1 MECYSEGGNQG
12 YKLCGNMARPSRYL
26 YISLTS
32 FLPDT
37 MELILGFVVVTVGL
51 VATWRVQQSSRPVRV
66 PLATTIR
73 RSRRS

>member
-1 MECYSEGGNQG
+1 MREHG
-12 YKLCGNMARPSRYL
+12 
-26 YISLTS
+26 TS
-32 FLPDT
+32 FPLPNTVRSHPFYLILT

-66 PLATTIR
+66 PLATTTR